1 MLLRWTERMRNP
13 SSDMVE
19 FIGRDESLLVDDA
32 IPETL
37 KVLLARVA
45 SDYLP
50 EIEAM
55 MAFTNDW
62 LAENNPEPNE
72 VVGGE
77 NLGRGIGMCQFNWR
91 GLNINAVV
99 MPYRIFMLQRIQD
112 AYDAL
117 DAPAREAVDVLF
129 AETGLSALVTTR
141 STRRVERENHREIW
155 R

>member
-1 MLLRWTERMRNP
+1 
-13 SSDMVE
+13 
-19 FIGRDESLLVDDA
+19 
-32 IPETL
+32 
-37 KVLLARVA
+37 
-45 SDYLP
+45 
-50 EIEAM
+50 M

-62 LAENNPEPNE
+62 LAENNPQPNE

-77 NLGRGIGMCQFNWR
+77 SLGRGIGMCEFNWR

-117 DAPAREAVDVLF
+117 GAPACEAVDALF
-129 AETGLSALVTTR
+129 AETGLSALLATR
-141 STRRVERENHREIW
+141 CTRRVERENHREIW

>member
-19 FIGRDESLLVDDA
+19 FIGRDESLLGDDA

-55 MAFTNDW
+55 MAFTR
-62 LAENNPEPNE
+62 LAC
-72 VVGGE
+72 
-77 NLGRGIGMCQFNWR
+77 RK
-91 GLNINAVV
+91 
-99 MPYRIFMLQRIQD
+99 
-112 AYDAL
+112 
-117 DAPAREAVDVLF
+117 
-129 AETGLSALVTTR
+129 
-141 STRRVERENHREIW
+141 
-155 R
+155 